1 MMSPPVVIAWTLW
14 RRHRWGLSA
23 AAATTAVVLIVAAL
37 VRSTLSPGEA
47 LARSAIGFM
56 PLLIIAF
63 YVIAVFSYGFDMDVA
78 GGGSCFPARQF
89 TLPLRTADLA
99 GWPIIYGAV
108 AVGGL
113 WLAAAG
119 LLFRP
124 AGLDIPLVW
133 PAILAAAQVA
143 WIQALLW
150 WPFGLQW
157 TRPIVGVALVHLPVT
172 GMMVAQKL
180 DVPESFFLVYSIAC
194 LPVAVAAAFVGVSR
208 ARGGVVPQW
217 EWLSALGRATPQTTA
232 KPFQS
237 PLRAQMWFEW
247 RRFGK
252 TLPLLICLILPLALL
267 GLFLEENTPPILARS
282 LGLALGLTIFLA
294 GMAGESVVKN
304 NPWSR
309 ELYAISSFAA
319 TRPMTCAELVGA
331 KFRAAA
337 KTTLVSWVLVILLI
351 AAALMFSGSHR
362 VLGEMIDAWL
372 AARPV
377 GEVIA
382 TVAAVGAILVLLTW
396 KRLIENLLI
405 GMAGREW
412 VHRVFIFIGVVFA
425 ISFLIA
431 AMWFLI
437 HPEYHER
444 IRVVGPWLMAA
455 AVALKLLTAAL
466 AIRALRRRRLVSDRT
481 LAGFALAWI
490 VIAATLFGLLRWVI
504 PGEVVA
510 TTAIAM
516 GIVLIMPLARLSA
529 MPLALSWNRHR

>member
-1 MMSPPVVIAWTLW
+1 MSPPVAIAWTIW

-23 AAATTAVVLIVAAL
+23 AAAVTVVVLVVAAVL
-37 VRSTLSPGEA
+37 RSNMSPGEA
-47 LARSAIGFM
+47 LAKSAIGFM
-56 PLLIIAF
+56 PLLIVAF
-63 YVIAVFSYGFDMDVA
+63 YVIAVFSYGFDLDVA

-99 GWPIIYGAV
+99 GWPILYGAV

-113 WLAAAG
+113 LLAAAG

-124 AGLDIPLVW
+124 AGLDIPLIW
-133 PAILAAAQVA
+133 PAVLAAAQVA

-157 TRPIVGVALVHLPVT
+157 TRPVVGVVLVHLPVT

-180 DVPESFFLVYSIAC
+180 DVSESFFLAYSVAC
-194 LPVAVAAAFVGVSR
+194 LGLAVPAAFVGVSR
-208 ARGGVVPQW
+208 ARGGIVPQW
-217 EWLSALGRATPQTTA
+217 DWLSALGRATARTTA
-232 KPFQS
+232 KPFRS
-237 PLRAQMWFEW
+237 ALRAQMWFEW

-252 TLPLLICLILPLALL
+252 TLPLLVTLVLPLSLL
-267 GLFLEENTPPILARS
+267 GLFLEDNTPPILARS
-282 LGLALGLTIFLA
+282 LGLALGLTVFLA

-331 KFRAAA
+331 KLRAAA
-337 KTTLVSWVLVILLI
+337 KATLVSWIVVILLI
-351 AAALMFSGSHR
+351 AAALVLSGTHR

-382 TVAAVGAILVLLTW
+382 TVVAVGAILVLLTW
-396 KRLIENLLI
+396 KRLIESLLI

-412 VHRVFIFIGVVFA
+412 VHRVIIFIGVVIA
-425 ISFLIA
+425 INFLIA
-431 AMWFLI
+431 AMWLLI

-444 IRVVGPWLMAA
+444 VRVVGPWLMAL
-455 AVALKLLTAAL
+455 AVALKLLAAAL
-466 AIRALRRRRLVSDRT
+466 AVRALRRRRLVSDRT
-481 LAGFALAWI
+481 LAAFAFAWLA
-490 VIAATLFGLLRWVI
+490 IAATLFGLLTWVI

-529 MPLALSWNRHR
+529 MPLALAWNRHR